1 MLVCPGC
8 GGRNSPDLDVCP
20 FCRRRLGPRA
30 NGTGVLRPR
39 RLSSVVLATLLL
51 ALLVSVALLVL
62 SRSSFGI

>member
-20 FCRRRLGPRA
+20 FCRRRLGAHA
-30 NGTGVLRPR
+30 NGAGVLRPR
-39 RLSSVVLATLLL
+39 RRSSIVLAMVVL

-62 SRSSFGI
+62 ARSPFGV